1 MAAADLEQAT
11 GEVIVKR
18 REFIELFA
26 GAAVV
31 WPLTARAQQTR
42 ISTIGVLLL
51 GVPDP
56 APFLKALHEGL
67 RDKKYFDGRNIRLE
81 IRSAGGDQAL
91 LVESAAELVRSK
103 VDIIVVFQTPAALAA
118 KQATGE
124 IPIVMGQVGDP
135 VASGL
140 VVNFARP
147 GGNVT
152 GLAGGAAEVIG
163 NVVELTRDLLPA
175 ARRVAALANGSD
187 PFAKLFIE
195 GVDAGARSFGI
206 EVEPF
211 ALQPGDALEP
221 VFEMMARKQVD
232 AVITMTTIFKKEVVD
247 LAIKHGLPLLSTGR
261 VVPTSGGLASY
272 SPDYNAQWRDT
283 ADYIDKILKGSKP
296 GDLPIA
302 FPTKFEL
309 IINLKTAKALGLTVS
324 PTMLGRADE
333 VIE

>member
-1 MAAADLEQAT
+1 M
-11 GEVIVKR
+11 KR
-18 REFIELFA
+18 REFIILVGGTFA
-26 GAAVV
+26 A
-31 WPLTARAQQTR
+31 WPLLASGQQTR
-42 ISTIGVLLL
+42 TPTIGVLLL

-67 RDKKYFDGRNIRLE
+67 RDRNYFDGRNIRLE
-81 IRSAGGDQAL
+81 IRTAEGNQAL
-91 LVESAAELVRSK
+91 LTEMAAELVRSR

-140 VVNFARP
+140 VVGLARP

-163 NVVELTRDLLPA
+163 KVVELTRELLPA
-175 ARRVAALANGSD
+175 ARRVAALANRGD
-187 PFAKLFIE
+187 PFAKLFLE
-195 GVDAGARSFGI
+195 GVDAGTRRVGM
-206 EVEPF
+206 EMEPV
-211 ALQPGDALEP
+211 ALQPTDPLEP
-221 VFEMMARKQVD
+221 AFEMMRQKQID

-247 LAIKHGLPLLSTGR
+247 LAMKHGLPLLSTGR
-261 VVPTSGGLASY
+261 VVPASGGLASY

-296 GDLPIA
+296 ADLPIA

-324 PTMLGRADE
+324 PTLLGRADE

>member
-1 MAAADLEQAT
+1 MLVGGTFAA
-11 GEVIVKR
+11 
-18 REFIELFA
+18 
-26 GAAVV
+26 
-31 WPLTARAQQTR
+31 WPLLASGQQTR
-42 ISTIGVLLL
+42 TPTIGVLLL

-67 RDKKYFDGRNIRLE
+67 RDRNYFDGRNIRLE
-81 IRSAGGDQAL
+81 IRTAEGNQAL
-91 LVESAAELVRSK
+91 LTEMAAELVRSR

-118 KQATGE
+118 KQATDE

-140 VVNFARP
+140 VVGLARP

-163 NVVELTRDLLPA
+163 KVVELTRELLPA
-175 ARRVAALANGSD
+175 ARRVAALANRGD
-187 PFAKLFIE
+187 PFAKLFLE
-195 GVDAGARSFGI
+195 GVNVGARRVGM
-206 EVEPF
+206 EMEPV
-211 ALQPGDALEP
+211 ALQPTDPLEP
-221 VFEMMARKQVD
+221 AFEMMRQKQID

-247 LAIKHGLPLLSTGR
+247 LAMKHGLPLLSTGR
-261 VVPTSGGLASY
+261 VVPASGGLASY

-296 GDLPIA
+296 ADLPIA

-324 PTMLGRADE
+324 PILLSRADE

>member
-1 MAAADLEQAT
+1 M
-11 GEVIVKR
+11 KR
-18 REFIELFA
+18 REFITLVGGTFA
-26 GAAVV
+26 A
-31 WPLTARAQQTR
+31 WPLLASAQQTR
-42 ISTIGVLLL
+42 IPTIGVLLL

-67 RDKKYFDGRNIRLE
+67 RDRNYIDGRNIRLE
-81 IRSAGGDQAL
+81 IRTAEGNQAL
-91 LVESAAELVRSK
+91 LTEMAAELVRSR

-140 VVNFARP
+140 VVGLARP
-147 GGNVT
+147 GGYVT

-163 NVVELTRDLLPA
+163 KVVELTRELLPA
-175 ARRVAALANGSD
+175 ARRVAALANRGD
-187 PFAKLFIE
+187 PFAKLFLE
-195 GVDAGARSFGI
+195 GVNAGARRVGM
-206 EVEPF
+206 EMEPVELHATDP
-211 ALQPGDALEP
+211 LEP
-221 VFEMMARKQVD
+221 AFEMMTQRKID

-261 VVPTSGGLASY
+261 VVPASGGLASY
-272 SPDYNAQWRDT
+272 SPDYHAQWRDT

-296 GDLPIA
+296 ADLPIA

-309 IINLKTAKALGLTVS
+309 IINLKTAKALGLTVL
-324 PTMLGRADE
+324 PTLLGRADE

>member
-1 MAAADLEQAT
+1 MR
-11 GEVIVKR
+11 R
-18 REFIELFA
+18 REFITLLG
-26 GAAVV
+26 GAAAV
-31 WPLTARAQQTR
+31 WPSTARAQQTR
-42 ISTIGVLLL
+42 IPTIGVLLL

-67 RDKKYFDGRNIRLE
+67 RDRNYLEGRSIRLE
-81 IRSAGGDQAL
+81 IRSAGGDQTL
-91 LVESAAELVRSK
+91 LAAKAADLVRSR

-118 KQATGE
+118 KQATAE

-140 VVNFARP
+140 VVSLARP

-163 NVVELTRDLLPA
+163 KVVELTRELLPA
-175 ARRVAALANGSD
+175 ARRVAALANRSD
-187 PFAKLFIE
+187 PFAKLFTE
-195 GVDAGARSFGI
+195 GVDVGARRVGMEI
-206 EVEPF
+206 EPV
-211 ALQPGDALEP
+211 ALQPADPLEP
-221 VFEMMARKQVD
+221 VFAILKRKQVD
-232 AVITMTTIFKKEVVD
+232 AVITMTTIFRKEVVD
-247 LAIKHGLPLLSTGR
+247 LATRYGLPLLSTGR
-261 VVPTSGGLASY
+261 VVPASGGLASY

-296 GDLPIA
+296 ADLPIA

-309 IINLKTAKALGLTVS
+309 IINLKTANALGLTVS
-324 PTMLGRADE
+324 PSLLARADE

>member
-1 MAAADLEQAT
+1 M
-11 GEVIVKR
+11 
-18 REFIELFA
+18 
-26 GAAVV
+26 
-31 WPLTARAQQTR
+31 WPRVANAQQTR
-42 ISTIGVLLL
+42 IPTIGVLLL

-67 RDKKYFDGRNIRLE
+67 SNRNYFNGRNIRLE
-81 IRSAGGDQAL
+81 IRAAEGQQAL
-91 LVESAAELVRSK
+91 LVEKAAELVRSR
-103 VDIIVVFQTPAALAA
+103 VDIIVAFQTPAALAA

-140 VVNFARP
+140 VASLARP
-147 GGNVT
+147 GGNIT

-163 NVVELTRDLLPA
+163 KVVELTRELLPN
-175 ARRVAALANGSD
+175 ARRVAALSNRND
-187 PFAKLFIE
+187 PFSKLFIE
-195 GVDAGARSFGI
+195 GVDTGARRVGMEMESI
-206 EVEPF
+206 
-211 ALQPGDALEP
+211 ALQPADPLEP
-221 VFEMMARKQVD
+221 AFEIMTRKQIN

-247 LAIKHGLPLLSTGR
+247 LAMKHRLPLLSTGR
-261 VVPTSGGLASY
+261 VVPASGGLASY
-272 SPDYNAQWRDT
+272 SPDYHAQWRDT

-296 GDLPIA
+296 ADLPVA

-324 PTMLGRADE
+324 PMLLGRADE

>member
-1 MAAADLEQAT
+1 MR
-11 GEVIVKR
+11 R
-18 REFIELFA
+18 REFITLLG
-26 GAAVV
+26 GAAAV
-31 WPLTARAQQTR
+31 WPLATRAQQAR
-42 ISTIGVLLL
+42 IPTIGVLLL

-67 RDKKYFDGRNIRLE
+67 RDRNYFEGRSIRLE
-81 IRSAGGDQAL
+81 IRSAGGDQTL
-91 LVESAAELVRSK
+91 LAEKAAELVRSR

-118 KQATGE
+118 KQATVE

-140 VVNFARP
+140 AVSLARP

-163 NVVELTRDLLPA
+163 KVVELTRELLPA
-175 ARRVAALANGSD
+175 ARRVAALANRSD
-187 PFAKLFIE
+187 PFAKLFTE
-195 GVDAGARSFGI
+195 GVDVGARRVGMEI
-206 EVEPF
+206 EPV
-211 ALQPGDALEP
+211 ALQPADPLEP
-221 VFEMMARKQVD
+221 VFEMMKRKQVD

-247 LAIKHGLPLLSTGR
+247 LAMIHGLPLLSTGR
-261 VVPTSGGLASY
+261 VVPASGGLASY

-283 ADYIDKILKGSKP
+283 ADYIDKILRGSKP
-296 GDLPIA
+296 SDLPIA

-324 PTMLGRADE
+324 RSLLARADE

>member
-1 MAAADLEQAT
+1 M
-11 GEVIVKR
+11 KR
-18 REFIELFA
+18 RAFITLLG
-26 GAAVV
+26 GAAVL
-31 WPLTARAQQTR
+31 PLAARAQQTK
-42 ISTIGVLLL
+42 IPTIGVLLL

-56 APFLKALHEGL
+56 APFLKSLREGL
-67 RDKKYFDGRNIRLE
+67 RDRNYFDGRNIRLE
-81 IRSAGGDQAL
+81 IRTAEGDQAL
-91 LVESAAELVRSK
+91 LAEKSAELVRSR

-118 KQATGE
+118 KQATAE

-140 VVNFARP
+140 VVSLARP

-163 NVVELTRDLLPA
+163 KVVELTRELLPS
-175 ARRVAALANGSD
+175 ARRVAALANRSD
-187 PFAKLFIE
+187 PFAKLFLE
-195 GVDAGARSFGI
+195 GVDAGARRIGLEMES
-206 EVEPF
+206 V
-211 ALQPGDALEP
+211 ALQPADPLQPA
-221 VFEMMARKQVD
+221 FEMMADKQID

-247 LAIKHGLPLLSTGR
+247 LSMKHRLPLLSTGR
-261 VVPTSGGLASY
+261 VVPVSGGLASY

-296 GDLPIA
+296 ADLPIA

>member
-1 MAAADLEQAT
+1 MR
-11 GEVIVKR
+11 R
-18 REFIELFA
+18 REFIVLA
-26 GAAVV
+26 GGAAA
-31 WPLTARAQQTR
+31 WPLVARAQQSR
-42 ISTIGVLLL
+42 IPTVGVLVL
-51 GVPDP
+51 GIPDA

-67 RDKKYFDGRNIRLE
+67 RGRNYFDGRNIRLE
-81 IRSAGGDQAL
+81 IRNAEGQQPL
-91 LVESAAELVRSK
+91 LVEMAAELVRSK

-118 KQATGE
+118 KHATSE

-140 VVNFARP
+140 VASLARP

-163 NVVELTRDLLPA
+163 KVVELTRELLPA

-187 PFAKLFIE
+187 PFAKLLIE
-195 GVDAGARSFGI
+195 GVDAGARRVGM
-206 EVEPF
+206 EMEPV
-211 ALQPGDALEP
+211 ALEP
-221 VFEMMARKQVD
+221 ADLLEPAFEMMARKQVD

-247 LAIKHGLPLLSTGR
+247 LAMKHRLPLLSTGR
-261 VVPTSGGLASY
+261 VVPASGGLASY

-296 GDLPIA
+296 ADLPVA

-309 IINLKTAKALGLTVS
+309 IINLKTAKALGLTIS
-324 PTMLGRADE
+324 PTLLGRADE

>member
-1 MAAADLEQAT
+1 M
-11 GEVIVKR
+11 KR
-18 REFIELFA
+18 RAFITLLG
-26 GAAVV
+26 GAAVG
-31 WPLTARAQQTR
+31 WPLAARAQQTR
-42 ISTIGVLLL
+42 VPTIGVLVL
-51 GVPDP
+51 GIPDP

-67 RDKKYFDGRNIRLE
+67 RDRNYFDGRNIRLE
-81 IRSAGGDQAL
+81 IRNAEGQQAL
-91 LVESAAELVRSK
+91 LAEKAAELVRSK

-118 KQATGE
+118 KQATSE

-140 VVNFARP
+140 VASLARP

-163 NVVELTRDLLPA
+163 KVVELTRELLPN
-175 ARRVAALANGSD
+175 ARRVAALANRSD

-195 GVDAGARSFGI
+195 GVDAGARGI
-206 EVEPF
+206 GMEMEPV
-211 ALQPGDALEP
+211 ALQPADPLEP
-221 VFEMMARKQVD
+221 AFEMMTRKQID

-247 LAIKHGLPLLSTGR
+247 LAMKHGLPLLSTGR
-261 VVPTSGGLASY
+261 VVPASGGLASY

-296 GDLPIA
+296 ADLPVA
-302 FPTKFEL
+302 FPTKFEVM
-309 IINLKTAKALGLTVS
+309 INLKTAKALGLTVS
-324 PTMLGRADE
+324 PTLLGRADE

>member
-1 MAAADLEQAT
+1 MKRRAFITLFGGAAAA
-11 GEVIVKR
+11 
-18 REFIELFA
+18 
-26 GAAVV
+26 
-31 WPLTARAQQTR
+31 WPLAARAQQTR
-42 ISTIGVLLL
+42 IPTIGVLLL

-67 RDKKYFDGRNIRLE
+67 RDRNYFDGRNIRLE
-81 IRSAGGDQAL
+81 IRSAEGDQTL
-91 LVESAAELVRSK
+91 LAEKAAELVRSR

-140 VVNFARP
+140 VAGLARP

-163 NVVELTRDLLPA
+163 KVVELTRELLPA
-175 ARRVAALANGSD
+175 ARRVAALTNRSD
-187 PFAKLFIE
+187 PFAKLFLE
-195 GVDAGARSFGI
+195 GVDAGGRRVGM
-206 EVEPF
+206 EMEPV
-211 ALQPGDALEP
+211 ALQPADPLEP
-221 VFEMMARKQVD
+221 AFEMMTRQQVN

-247 LAIKHGLPLLSTGR
+247 LAMKHGLPLLSTGR
-261 VVPTSGGLASY
+261 VVPASGGLASY
-272 SPDYNAQWRDT
+272 SSDYNAQWRDT

-296 GDLPIA
+296 ADLPIA

-309 IINLKTAKALGLTVS
+309 IINLKTAKALGLTIA
-324 PTMLGRADE
+324 PTLLGRADE

>member
-1 MAAADLEQAT
+1 MRDCATEIISTAAISGWKFAAA
-11 GEVIVKR
+11 
-18 REFIELFA
+18 
-26 GAAVV
+26 
-31 WPLTARAQQTR
+31 
-42 ISTIGVLLL
+42 
-51 GVPDP
+51 
-56 APFLKALHEGL
+56 EGQ
-67 RDKKYFDGRNIRLE
+67 
-81 IRSAGGDQAL
+81 QAL
-91 LVESAAELVRSK
+91 LVEKAAELVRSK

-118 KQATGE
+118 KQATSE

-140 VVNFARP
+140 VASLARP

-163 NVVELTRDLLPA
+163 KVVELTRELLPN
-175 ARRVAALANGSD
+175 ARRVAALANRSD

-195 GVDAGARSFGI
+195 GVDAGARRIGM
-206 EVEPF
+206 EMEPV
-211 ALQPGDALEP
+211 ALQPADPLEP
-221 VFEMMARKQVD
+221 AFEMMTRKQID

-247 LAIKHGLPLLSTGR
+247 LAMKHRLPLLSSAR
-261 VVPTSGGLASY
+261 VVPASGGLASY

-296 GDLPIA
+296 ADLPVA

-309 IINLKTAKALGLTVS
+309 VINLKTAKALGLTVS
-324 PTMLGRADE
+324 PMLLGRADE

>member
-1 MAAADLEQAT
+1 MR
-11 GEVIVKR
+11 R
-18 REFIELFA
+18 REFITLLG
-26 GAAVV
+26 GAAAV
-31 WPLTARAQQTR
+31 WPLATRAQQAR
-42 ISTIGVLLL
+42 IPTIGVLLL

-67 RDKKYFDGRNIRLE
+67 RDRNYFEGRSIRLE
-81 IRSAGGDQAL
+81 IRSAGGDQTL
-91 LVESAAELVRSK
+91 LAEKAAELVRSR

-140 VVNFARP
+140 VINLARP

-163 NVVELTRDLLPA
+163 KVVELTRELLPA
-175 ARRVAALANGSD
+175 ARRVAALANRSD
-187 PFAKLFIE
+187 PFAKLFTE
-195 GVDAGARSFGI
+195 GVDVGARRVGMEI
-206 EVEPF
+206 EPV
-211 ALQPGDALEP
+211 ALQPADPLKP
-221 VFEMMARKQVD
+221 VFEMMTRKQVD

-247 LAIKHGLPLLSTGR
+247 LAMKHGLPLLSTGR

-283 ADYIDKILKGSKP
+283 ADYIDKIFKGSKP
-296 GDLPIA
+296 ADLPIA

-324 PTMLGRADE
+324 PSLLSRADE